1 MAAGIQ
7 ENIIRTEYS
16 EIMQKSYIDYAMSV
30 IIARALPDVRDGLK
44 PVQRRTLYDMYELG
58 IRYDRPYR
66 KCARIVGDT
75 MGKYHPHGDSSIY
88 EALVVMA
95 QDFKKGLPLV
105 DGHGNFGSIEGDG
118 AAAMRYTEAR
128 LQKITQE
135 VYLKDMDKNVVDFVP
150 NFDETEKEPAVL
162 PVRIPNILVNG
173 ADGIAVGM
181 ATSIPP
187 HNLGE
192 VVDGVIAYMKNN
204 QITTK
209 ELMKY
214 IKGPD
219 FPTGGIIVNKDDLL
233 SIYESGTGKI
243 KIRGKVETEKGKNGR
258 TLLVIS
264 EIPYPMI
271 GANIGKFLND
281 VAALVETKK
290 TTDILDISNQSS
302 KEGIRIVLELKKG
315 ADVENLTNMLYKK
328 TRLED
333 TFGVNML
340 AVADQRPETL
350 GLRQIIEHHVDFQF
364 EVATRKYTSLLN
376 KERENREIQEGLIRA
391 CDVID
396 LIIEILRGSKSRE
409 QVKNC
414 LVNGVT
420 EGIKFKTKTSMRQ
433 AAKLRFTERQ
443 ATAILDMRLYKLIGL
458 EVETL
463 MAEHEETL
471 KKITSYEDILNNYD
485 SMAAV
490 IMEDLKKIKKEYS
503 HPRKTAVENAAEII
517 YEEKKVEETQV
528 VFLMDRFGY
537 ARTIDTSAYER
548 NKETAD
554 AENKYAFICM
564 NTDKIC
570 VFTDAGR
577 MHTVK
582 VLDLPYGKFRD
593 KGTPIDNVSNY
604 DSKTEQI
611 VLVAPLAQIKEE
623 QLCFVTGKG
632 MVKQV
637 DGNEFEVSKR
647 TIGATKLGE
656 KDRVVMV
663 QPAAAMEHLV
673 LQTRDGYFL
682 KFLKEEIPVQKKNAL
697 GVRGIRMGEQDLVEH
712 AYMLEN
718 RIEYVITYREKQI
731 TLNKLKLAKRD
742 TKGTKVR
749 I

>member
-1 MAAGIQ
+1 MAEIQ

-44 PVQRRTLYDMYELG
+44 PVQRRTLYDMHELG

-88 EALVVMA
+88 DALVVMA

-135 VYLKDMDKNVVDFVP
+135 VYLSDMDKNVVDFVP
-150 NFDETEKEPAVL
+150 NFDETEKEPEVL
-162 PVRIPNILVNG
+162 PVRIPNLLVNG

-187 HNLGE
+187 HNLAE
-192 VVDGVIAYMKNN
+192 VIDGVIAYMKNN
-204 QITTK
+204 DITVK
-209 ELMKY
+209 ELMQY

-219 FPTGGIIVNKDDLL
+219 FPTGGLVVNKDDLL
-233 SIYESGTGKI
+233 SIYESGAGKI
-243 KIRGKVETEKGKNGR
+243 KLRGKVEVEKGKNGKN
-258 TLLVIS
+258 LLVIT
-264 EIPYPMI
+264 EIPYTMI

-281 VAALVETKK
+281 VASLVETKK
-290 TTDILDISNQSS
+290 TTDIVDISNQSS

-315 ADVENLTNMLYKK
+315 ADVENLKNMLYKK

-340 AVADQRPETL
+340 AVAEGRPETL
-350 GLRQIIEHHVDFQF
+350 GLKQIIEHHVDFQF
-364 EVATRKYTSLLN
+364 DVATRKYNSLLK
-376 KERENREIQEGLIRA
+376 KEQENREVQEGLIKA

-396 LIIEILRGSKSRE
+396 LIIEILRGSKNRE

-420 EGIKFKTKTSMRQ
+420 DGIQFKTKTSQRQ
-433 AAKLRFTERQ
+433 AGKLRFTERQ
-443 ATAILDMRLYKLIGL
+443 ATAILEMRLYKLIGL
-458 EVETL
+458 EIETL
-463 MAEHEETL
+463 LKEHEETM
-471 KKITSYEDILNNYD
+471 KKIARYEDILANYD

-490 IMEDLKKIKKEYS
+490 IIGELQEIKKEYHQERRTS
-503 HPRKTAVENAAEII
+503 IENAAEAV
-517 YEEKKVEETQV
+517 YEEKKIEEMEV

-537 ARTIDTSAYER
+537 CRTVDTATYER
-548 NKETAD
+548 NKDAAD
-554 AENKYAFICM
+554 NENKYVFSCM

-570 VFTDAGR
+570 IFTDSGR
-577 MHTVK
+577 MHSIK
-582 VLDLPYGKFRD
+582 VLDLPYGKLRD
-593 KGTPIDNVSNY
+593 KGTPVDNVSNY
-604 DSKTEQI
+604 DSAAEQI
-611 VLVAPLAQIKEE
+611 VYVGCLAGIRQSKI
-623 QLCFVTGKG
+623 CFVTASG
-632 MVKQV
+632 MVKLV
-637 DGNEFEVSKR
+637 DGSEFEVSKR
-647 TIGATKLGE
+647 TIAATKLAQE
-656 KDRVVMV
+656 DKVIMV
-663 QPAAAMEHLV
+663 QNADQMEHLV
-673 LQTRDGYFL
+673 LQTKEGYFL
-682 KFLKEEIPVQKKNAL
+682 KFLKEEIPEKKKTAL
-697 GVRGIRMGEQDLVEH
+697 GVRAIRMSPKDQAEH

-718 RIEYVITYREKQI
+718 RTEYEIEYKNKKVI
-731 TLNKLKLAKRD
+731 LNKLKLAKRD
-742 TKGTKVR
+742 TKGTKIRV
-749 I
+749 

>member
-192 VVDGVIAYMKNN
+192 VIDGVIAYMKNN

-364 EVATRKYTSLLN
+364 EVATRKYTSLLK
-376 KERENREIQEGLIRA
+376 KEQENREIQEGLMRA
-391 CDVID
+391 
-396 LIIEILRGSKSRE
+396 
-409 QVKNC
+409 
-414 LVNGVT
+414 
-420 EGIKFKTKTSMRQ
+420 
-433 AAKLRFTERQ
+433 
-443 ATAILDMRLYKLIGL
+443 
-458 EVETL
+458 
-463 MAEHEETL
+463 
-471 KKITSYEDILNNYD
+471 
-485 SMAAV
+485 
-490 IMEDLKKIKKEYS
+490 
-503 HPRKTAVENAAEII
+503 
-517 YEEKKVEETQV
+517 
-528 VFLMDRFGY
+528 
-537 ARTIDTSAYER
+537 
-548 NKETAD
+548 
-554 AENKYAFICM
+554 
-564 NTDKIC
+564 
-570 VFTDAGR
+570 
-577 MHTVK
+577 
-582 VLDLPYGKFRD
+582 
-593 KGTPIDNVSNY
+593 
-604 DSKTEQI
+604 
-611 VLVAPLAQIKEE
+611 
-623 QLCFVTGKG
+623 
-632 MVKQV
+632 
-637 DGNEFEVSKR
+637 
-647 TIGATKLGE
+647 
-656 KDRVVMV
+656 
-663 QPAAAMEHLV
+663 
-673 LQTRDGYFL
+673 
-682 KFLKEEIPVQKKNAL
+682 
-697 GVRGIRMGEQDLVEH
+697 
-712 AYMLEN
+712 
-718 RIEYVITYREKQI
+718 
-731 TLNKLKLAKRD
+731 
-742 TKGTKVR
+742 
-749 I
+749 